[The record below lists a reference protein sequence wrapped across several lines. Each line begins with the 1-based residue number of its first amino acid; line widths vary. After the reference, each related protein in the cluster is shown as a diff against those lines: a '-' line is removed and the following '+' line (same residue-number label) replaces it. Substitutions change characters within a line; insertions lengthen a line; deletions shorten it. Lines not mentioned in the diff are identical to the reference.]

1 MADFVSSILLCFAML
16 GVISVISIFCSLHD
30 AIVFFRFVSNR
41 QPSQPK
47 VDQLRSKVS
56 GKSSIGE
63 DLYEDEDDIAA
74 DSESKDDIVEN

>member
-47 VDQLRSKVS
+47 VLLVFSYLVIYIILS
-56 GKSSIGE
+56 GECLLIGPVINLE
-63 DLYEDEDDIAA
+63 
-74 DSESKDDIVEN
+74 